1 MSSSSIA
8 LSVGRKKGMREINIF
23 VLGGEIESEIKEII
37 KSGMSRMRVSEGRF
51 MANKTHDDFSDASP
65 KKAAKTF
72 DAKLAP

>member
-8 LSVGRKKGMREINIF
+8 LSSRTKERNARINIF

-51 MANKTHDDFSDASP
+51 MANKTRNDFSDAFP
-65 KKAAKTF
+65 QKAAKTF